1 MLYLSTP
8 AKFTVGLGLRMLV
21 DQWEIKW
28 GELFAMSLLSII
40 PSLILFFTRQKDFI
54 EGVAASGIK
63 G

>member
-1 MLYLSTP
+1 
-8 AKFTVGLGLRMLV
+8 MLV